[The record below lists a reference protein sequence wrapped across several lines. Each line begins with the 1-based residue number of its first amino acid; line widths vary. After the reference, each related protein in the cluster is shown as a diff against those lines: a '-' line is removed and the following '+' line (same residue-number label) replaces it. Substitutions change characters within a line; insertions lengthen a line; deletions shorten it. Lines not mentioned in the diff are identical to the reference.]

1 MDITHFRRNPKRYV
15 NEDYCSIVL
24 NHLEN
29 NVYLVSKKHLYFSI
43 RDYYASLGKDPLDII
58 PRTFYLAPNA
68 EDTRG
73 ELKEFSEYNKKYSV
87 AKDNNGDENGASQDK
102 KEKKDK
108 EEGLIWIAKPASY
121 ANRGFG
127 IKVTRGLKGALAV
140 VGSSASR
147 STIETTE
154 GDEVSGG
161 ECVKPSTAE
170 SIQSD
175 VTDDTNS
182 TTADAFDPTDPTNL
196 KKRAKN
202 IGRSNGWIV
211 QEYMTNPLLVSGKK
225 FDIRCFVLVTN
236 STKEGFK
243 AFWFKEGYIRTS
255 CKKYSLDK
263 LSDRE
268 THLTNDA
275 VQKHS
280 KSYGDGSSSKL
291 TYAQWQ
297 ECINKDYPG
306 TPGDIV
312 EKKIVPEIKELSKIA
327 VLAALEKG
335 LSKTKIHRSFEL
347 LGYDYMITADFKPIL
362 IEVNTNPCL
371 EFACPLL
378 EQLISKLIDNVWTI
392 AVDNFFPPPPPPE
405 RTRRTEEAVQAIQEE
420 EQLFELFY
428 QEKPRKWG
436 KTDNSTV

>member
-1 MDITHFRRNPKRYV
+1 MKNCRNPKRYV
-15 NEDYCSIVL
+15 NEDYCPIVL

-29 NVYLVSKKHLYFSI
+29 NVYLVSKKHLYFCI
-43 RDYYASLGKDPLDII
+43 RDYYAMLGKDPLEII

-68 EDTRG
+68 EDARG
-73 ELKEFSEYNKKYSV
+73 ELVEFTEYNRKHAIVESNSSEKNDTPSS
-87 AKDNNGDENGASQDK
+87 KGG
-102 KEKKDK
+102 KKDK

-140 VGSSASR
+140 VGSSAPNDATADS
-147 STIETTE
+147 
-154 GDEVSGG
+154 
-161 ECVKPSTAE
+161 VKPSTAE
-170 SIQSD
+170 SARSD
-175 VTDDTNS
+175 VTDGSSSTNS
-182 TTADAFDPTDPTNL
+182 DAVDPTDPTNL

-202 IGRSNGWIV
+202 IGKSNGWVV
-211 QEYMTNPLLVSGKK
+211 QEYMTNPLLVSGRK

-236 STKEGFK
+236 SSKEGFK

-263 LSDRE
+263 LNDRE

-297 ECINKDYPG
+297 ESINKDYPG
-306 TPGDIV
+306 TPGDV
-312 EKKIVPEIKELSKIA
+312 VMNKIVPNIKELSKIA
-327 VLAALEKG
+327 ILAALEKG
-335 LSKTKIHRSFEL
+335 LSRTKIQRSFEL
-347 LGYDYMITADFKPIL
+347 LGYDYMITSDFKPVL

-378 EQLISKLIDNVWTI
+378 EQLIGNLIDNVWSI
-392 AVDNFFPPPPPPE
+392 AVDKFFPPPPSSE
-405 RTRRTEEAVQAIQEE
+405 RTKRTEEAIQTIQEE
-420 EQLFELFY
+420 EQFFELLY
-428 QEKPRKWG
+428 EEKPRK
-436 KTDNSTV
+436 